1 MARHQSGGPCT
12 PCVVFVIRE
21 RSPVDDPGASRPCG
35 AAAVVVVKT
44 HSGMRLSRHAR
55 NEMRLYGIALDDV
68 ASAAGDPVARDVD
81 DRGNTRL
88 TGRTLDGRLILV
100 VVAGDDPD
108 FVITVFLRS

>member
-1 MARHQSGGPCT
+1 M
-12 PCVVFVIRE
+12 I
-21 RSPVDDPGASRPCG
+21 
-35 AAAVVVVKT
+35 VVKMD
-44 HSGMRLSRHAR
+44 SGMRLSRHAK

-68 ASAAGDPVARDVD
+68 ESAAGDPVARDVD

-88 TGRTLDGRLILV
+88 TGRTVDGQLILV